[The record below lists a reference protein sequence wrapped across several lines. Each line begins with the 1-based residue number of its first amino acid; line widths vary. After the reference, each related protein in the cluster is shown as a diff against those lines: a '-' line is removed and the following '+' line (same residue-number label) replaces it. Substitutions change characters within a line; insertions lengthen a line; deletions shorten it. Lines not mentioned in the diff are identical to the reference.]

1 MAYQRITSSN
11 DGSRLTV
18 NTMIKD
24 PTLIPMKV
32 LSMLDQQF
40 IVNKVLRDAG
50 AAPGGSVIYYESTP
64 LFAEDNAFDVE
75 EWGEIPATMGDMGQM
90 KGARTRRKGLAIK
103 VSQDM
108 IDYNK
113 VDIVNKQIVQ
123 AKNSFLRSWED
134 YFLNAFLTN
143 ANIPTLAVG
152 QAWGTSTA
160 ATGTAGTVYTD
171 LAESVYNISN
181 ADADTATGSGVQ
193 KFDFEA
199 DTIVLNKLMLTRLL
213 MDANVNKVLQVGD
226 AATRQPFIAGIA
238 GVADIIFG
246 AFGLKVVT
254 TTRLDPDTC
263 ILMQSGVVGGIADA
277 RPLGATPLYEHR
289 PEETWRT
296 DITRSSAVF
305 IDQPKAALILT
316 NINGGQHAGFN
327 KDAAGNITRGTGNF
341 TTLANPG
348 ANA

>member
-18 NTMIKD
+18 NTMVKD

-32 LSMLDQQF
+32 LQMLDQKF

-50 AAPGGSVIYYESTP
+50 SAPGGSVVYYESTP
-64 LFAEDNAFDVE
+64 LFAEDGAFDVE

-143 ANIPTLAVG
+143 ASVPTVAASG
-152 QAWGTSTA
+152 TWGT
-160 ATGTAGTVYTD
+160 GTVAAANIYTD
-171 LAESVYNISN
+171 LAEAVYNISN
-181 ADADTATGSGVQ
+181 ADADTANGTGVQ

-199 DTIVLNKLMLTRLL
+199 DTIVINKLLLTRLL
-213 MDANVNKVLQVGD
+213 MDANITKVLQVGD
-226 AATRQPFIAGIA
+226 AATRQPFLAGVQ
-238 GVADIIFG
+238 GVADLIFG
-246 AFGLKVVT
+246 AFGLKPVVT
-254 TTRLDPDTC
+254 TRLSPDTV
-263 ILMQSGVVGGIADA
+263 ILLQSGVVGGIADA

-305 IDQPKAALILT
+305 LDQPKAALILT
-316 NINGGQHAGFN
+316 GVNGGAANGFN
-327 KDAAGNITRGTGNF
+327 KDAAGNVLRGVGNY
-341 TTLANPG
+341 TALGNPG
-348 ANA
+348 TIA